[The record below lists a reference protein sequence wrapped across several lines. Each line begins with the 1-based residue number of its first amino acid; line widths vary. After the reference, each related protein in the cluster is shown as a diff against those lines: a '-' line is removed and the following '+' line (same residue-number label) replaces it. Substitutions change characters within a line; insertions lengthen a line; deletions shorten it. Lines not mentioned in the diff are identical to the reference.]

1 MIISKEVYKYT
12 IFKQCWGEQV
22 KCRQEEGL
30 NKGAQDVTH
39 PGFIIISIQVLFP
52 RVYELQVLVF
62 VISWT
67 PYTVMATWDT
77 LDKAGAQNIPGAV
90 QAMAKQRLDVNF

>member
-1 MIISKEVYKYT
+1 MS
-12 IFKQCWGEQV
+12 
-22 KCRQEEGL
+22 L
-30 NKGAQDVTH
+30 
-39 PGFIIISIQVLFP
+39 IQVLLLFQFKFYFH
-52 RVYELQVLVF
+52 VAYVLQGLVF

-90 QAMAKQRLDVNF
+90 QAMAKRRLDVNF

>member
-1 MIISKEVYKYT
+1 MS
-12 IFKQCWGEQV
+12 
-22 KCRQEEGL
+22 L
-30 NKGAQDVTH
+30 
-39 PGFIIISIQVLFP
+39 IQVLLLFQFKFYLH
-52 RVYELQVLVF
+52 VAYVLQVLVF

-90 QAMAKQRLDVNF
+90 QAMAKQRLDMNF

>member
-1 MIISKEVYKYT
+1 MS
-12 IFKQCWGEQV
+12 
-22 KCRQEEGL
+22 L
-30 NKGAQDVTH
+30 
-39 PGFIIISIQVLFP
+39 IQVLLLFQFKFYFHV
-52 RVYELQVLVF
+52 VYELQVLVF

-90 QAMAKQRLDVNF
+90 QAMAKRRLDVNF

>member
-1 MIISKEVYKYT
+1 MS
-12 IFKQCWGEQV
+12 
-22 KCRQEEGL
+22 L
-30 NKGAQDVTH
+30 
-39 PGFIIISIQVLFP
+39 IQVLLLFQFKFYFHV
-52 RVYELQVLVF
+52 VYVLQVLVF

-90 QAMAKQRLDVNF
+90 QAMAKRRLDVNF

>member
-1 MIISKEVYKYT
+1 MS
-12 IFKQCWGEQV
+12 
-22 KCRQEEGL
+22 L
-30 NKGAQDVTH
+30 
-39 PGFIIISIQVLFP
+39 IQVLLLFQFKFYFH
-52 RVYELQVLVF
+52 VAYVLQVLVF

-90 QAMAKQRLDVNF
+90 QAMAKRRLDVNF

>member
-1 MIISKEVYKYT
+1 MS
-12 IFKQCWGEQV
+12 
-22 KCRQEEGL
+22 L
-30 NKGAQDVTH
+30 
-39 PGFIIISIQVLFP
+39 IQVLLLFQFKFYLHV
-52 RVYELQVLVF
+52 VYELQVLVF